1 MRAKAV
7 LLLSVLLAAGTPCAS
22 LAQHARIFG
31 RVHALGDTSRAV
43 PGADVTLN
51 PGGRSTRTDS
61 AGAFGFSDVA
71 DGSYS
76 LRVQRIG
83 FGVRE
88 LTVNVNRQNDS
99 RVQVPMYAS
108 AQALGEVVISG
119 KRVTYP
125 LRYAE
130 AYARLTHENGDF
142 VTREQIDS
150 LHPLDLPSL
159 LLTLPGIRVK
169 KGALNFGRC
178 DDSMNPFV
186 TSSNRNNVAKIQVYL
201 DGQRLTNYYVG
212 DDSRDA
218 THELRDIV
226 PSSLQLMEVYR
237 GPGRIPGQYLDDA
250 CAVVLLWS
258 R

>member
-1 MRAKAV
+1 MRAKAILLLRV
-7 LLLSVLLAAGTPCAS
+7 LLVAGTPCAA
-22 LAQHARIFG
+22 LAQHARIIG
-31 RVHALGDTSRAV
+31 RAHALGDSSRAV

-61 AGAFGFSDVA
+61 VGAFGFSDVA

-76 LRVQRIG
+76 LRVRRLG
-83 FGVRE
+83 FEVKE
-88 LTVNVNRQNDS
+88 LKVNVKGQTDS

-108 AQALGEVVISG
+108 AQALGEVVIAG
-119 KRVTYP
+119 RRVTYP

-142 VTREQIDS
+142 LTREQIDS
-150 LHPLDLPSL
+150 LHPLDLTSL
-159 LLTLPGIRVK
+159 LQTLPGIRVK

-186 TSSNRNNVAKIQVYL
+186 TDGNRNNVAKIQVYL

-226 PSSLQLMEVYR
+226 PTSLQLMEVYR

-258 R
+258 K

>member
-7 LLLSVLLAAGTPCAS
+7 LLLGGLLVAGTPCSS

-43 PGADVTLN
+43 PGADVALN

-83 FGVRE
+83 FGVKA
-88 LTVNVNRQNDS
+88 LTIDVNRQNDS

-130 AYARLTHENGDF
+130 A
-142 VTREQIDS
+142 
-150 LHPLDLPSL
+150 
-159 LLTLPGIRVK
+159 
-169 KGALNFGRC
+169 
-178 DDSMNPFV
+178 
-186 TSSNRNNVAKIQVYL
+186 
-201 DGQRLTNYYVG
+201 
-212 DDSRDA
+212 
-218 THELRDIV
+218 
-226 PSSLQLMEVYR
+226 
-237 GPGRIPGQYLDDA
+237 
-250 CAVVLLWS
+250 
-258 R
+258 